1 MLMGK
6 NKKAGAAGKGKRIL
20 ITVNVIGSA
29 GPMRFVVD
37 ERETVRLVIDMVL
50 RSYARE
56 GRLPVLGSDVDGFVM
71 FCPGAESDALSPC
84 EAIGAKGFRTF
95 MLCKKPQPVKSRGG
109 DNTATGKHDTVLARR
124 ETGSWE
130 SWTNKSVSLKVA
142 PH

>member
-6 NKKAGAAGKGKRIL
+6 NKKVGAAAGKGNRIL

-37 ERETVRLVIDMVL
+37 ERETVRSVIETLL

-56 GRLPVLGSDVDGFVM
+56 GRLPVLGSDAEGFVM

-95 MLCKKPQPVKSRGG
+95 MLCKKPQPVKSLVG
-109 DNTATGKHDTVLARR
+109 DNTAPGKHRLARR
-124 ETGSWE
+124 GTGSWK
-130 SWTNKSVSLKVA
+130 SWINKSLSLKIA